1 MFKNAKTSTLTA
13 LPSVF
18 TSILLII
25 IGISC
30 YRSFN
35 ELGETSK
42 SLVDNTQLAET
53 FTTVRESFFEL
64 RLATL
69 VHNGKAIADQQHN
82 VAQLVSQLTKFNTD
96 FMGADAQAIHTLL
109 PQTEHYV
116 RLYQEELALA
126 KQTGAVPEL
135 TAERA
140 ALGPKV
146 SNQINQLV
154 TLITQRNHELGK
166 QAEDKV
172 TSTESILLG
181 LILFAIIASL
191 FSALIMSK
199 QLVHIIN
206 EIKRVMERLAHGDLT
221 HKTNI
226 KGQNELCSLA
236 EDLDSVIGNLREIM
250 SEIAQASDHMS
261 DQIGQLNVQSN
272 ANNHALQIHA
282 VETDQVVTAM
292 TEMSATAHNVAG
304 DAASAAQFTQQ
315 ANAQADKSKKAV
327 EQAANTVIALVAKVD
342 VAADAIND
350 MNENTRHIAAIL
362 NVIGEIADQTNLL
375 ALNAAIEAAR
385 AGEQGR
391 GFAVVADEVRSLAAR
406 TQASTAEINQ
416 MLEQLY
422 LGANAAVTAMEQTKH
437 SCQQAADTTNLV
449 TENLDTLT
457 TYVFDINGLSNQ
469 IATAAE
475 EQSAV
480 TEEINRNLTTIREMV
495 DELNQSGKAT
505 LNSATSLAATKEQ
518 LVGVVSHFKL

>member
-1 MFKNAKTSTLTA
+1 MFNNAKTSTLTA

-18 TSILLII
+18 SSILLII
-25 IGISC
+25 IGIFS
-30 YRSFN
+30 YRGFA
-35 ELGETSK
+35 ELNDTSSK
-42 SLVDNTQLAET
+42 LVNNTQLAET
-53 FTTVRESFFEL
+53 FTSVRESFFEL

-69 VHNGKAIADQQHN
+69 VHNTDAISSQQRN
-82 VAQLVSQLTKFNTD
+82 VQLLIEKLANFNTD
-96 FMGADAQAIHTLL
+96 FMGPDARTIRTLL
-109 PQTEHYV
+109 PQIEQYV
-116 RLYQEELALA
+116 RLYQQEINYA
-126 KQTGAVPEL
+126 KQTGAEPEL
-135 TAERA
+135 TLERK

-146 SNQINQLV
+146 SNEINQLV
-154 TLITQRNHELGK
+154 KLITQRNHDLGK

-172 TSTESILLG
+172 NATEALLLG
-181 LILFAIIASL
+181 LILIAIVASL
-191 FSALIMSK
+191 FSALFMSK
-199 QLVHIIN
+199 RLVRIVN
-206 EIKRVMERLAHGDLT
+206 DIKRVMERLANGDLT

-226 KGQNELCSLA
+226 KGDNELCSLA
-236 EDLDSVIGNLREIM
+236 TDLDRVIDNLRHII
-250 SEIAQASDHMS
+250 SDITQASDHIS

-272 ANNHALQIHA
+272 ANTHALQTHA

-315 ANAQADKSKKAV
+315 ANEQADKSKKSV
-327 EQAANTVIALVAKVD
+327 EQAANTVIALVTKVD

-350 MNENTRHIAAIL
+350 MNENTRHIATIL
-362 NVIGEIADQTNLL
+362 DVIGDIADQTNLL

-391 GFAVVADEVRSLAAR
+391 GFAVVADEVRTLAAR
-406 TQASTAEINQ
+406 TQVSTSEINQ
-416 MLEQLY
+416 MLERLRH
-422 LGANAAVTAMEQTKH
+422 GADAAVTAMEQTKH
-437 SCQQAADTTNLV
+437 SCQQAADTTTLV

>member
-1 MFKNAKTSTLTA
+1 
-13 LPSVF
+13 
-18 TSILLII
+18 
-25 IGISC
+25 
-30 YRSFN
+30 
-35 ELGETSK
+35 
-42 SLVDNTQLAET
+42 
-53 FTTVRESFFEL
+53 
-64 RLATL
+64 
-69 VHNGKAIADQQHN
+69 
-82 VAQLVSQLTKFNTD
+82 
-96 FMGADAQAIHTLL
+96 
-109 PQTEHYV
+109 
-116 RLYQEELALA
+116 
-126 KQTGAVPEL
+126 
-135 TAERA
+135 
-140 ALGPKV
+140 
-146 SNQINQLV
+146 
-154 TLITQRNHELGK
+154 
-166 QAEDKV
+166 
-172 TSTESILLG
+172 
-181 LILFAIIASL
+181 
-191 FSALIMSK
+191 
-199 QLVHIIN
+199 
-206 EIKRVMERLAHGDLT
+206 
-221 HKTNI
+221 
-226 KGQNELCSLA
+226 
-236 EDLDSVIGNLREIM
+236 
-250 SEIAQASDHMS
+250 
-261 DQIGQLNVQSN
+261 
-272 ANNHALQIHA
+272 
-282 VETDQVVTAM
+282 M

>member
-1 MFKNAKTSTLTA
+1 MFNNAKTSTLTA
-13 LPSVF
+13 LPSVIA
-18 TSILLII
+18 SILLII
-25 IGISC
+25 IGISS
-30 YRSFN
+30 YRSFTD
-35 ELGETSK
+35 LGETSRR
-42 SLVDNTQLAET
+42 LVNNTQLAET
-53 FTTVRESFFEL
+53 FTNIRAEFFEI

-69 VHNGKAIADQQHN
+69 VHNEKGITEHQQN
-82 VAQLVSQLTKFNTD
+82 IGQLVAKLSEFDTN
-96 FMGADAQAIHTLL
+96 FMGQNARNIQTLQ
-109 PQTEHYV
+109 PQIEQYV
-116 RLYQEELALA
+116 RLYRQEVTLAERTA
-126 KQTGAVPEL
+126 TEAEL
-135 TAERA
+135 TQERRE
-140 ALGPKV
+140 LGPKV
-146 SNQINQLV
+146 SDQINQLV
-154 TLITQRNHELGK
+154 SLITIRNHELGT
-166 QAEDKV
+166 QAGSKIAIA
-172 TSTESILLG
+172 ESLLLG

-191 FSALIMSK
+191 LSALFMSK
-199 QLVHIIN
+199 RLVRIVN
-206 EIKRVMERLAHGDLT
+206 DIKLVMERLANGDLT

-226 KGQNELCSLA
+226 KGDNELCSLA
-236 EDLDSVIGNLREIM
+236 TDLDRVIDNLRHII
-250 SEIAQASDHMS
+250 SDITQASDHMS

-272 ANNHALQIHA
+272 TNSGALQTHA

-315 ANAQADKSKKAV
+315 ANEQADKSKKAV
-327 EQAANTVIALVAKVD
+327 EQAANTVIALVTKVD

-391 GFAVVADEVRSLAAR
+391 GFAVVADEVRTLAAR
-406 TQASTAEINQ
+406 TQASTSEINQ
-416 MLEQLY
+416 MLERLRR
-422 LGANAAVTAMEQTKH
+422 GADAAVTAMEQTKH
-437 SCQQAADTTNLV
+437 SCQQAADTTTLV

-457 TYVFDINGLSNQ
+457 AYVFDINGLSTQ

-505 LNSATSLAATKEQ
+505 LNSATALAATKEQ